1 MSELKNFLKNLNI
14 LIVDDDKV
22 STLVL
27 KKYLDGVFNSI
38 HVAENGKLG
47 LLAFLQNKFDIIV
60 TDVYMPEMDG
70 IEMIKKIRQVDL
82 EVPIVVITSSDDIND
97 LKELLNLG
105 IGRFIQKPITKSMLI
120 NALLDASSRIVLKK
134 RLIKEKEMEIELL
147 KYRDRYHTHQ
157 QTMAYK
163 KEMSL
168 LKNDLEKKKLSL
180 NGYEFVF
187 NSFYKPMEILCGD
200 AFIYRYLGD
209 GKILGVIMDTMGK
222 GLSASVTSVL
232 SVAFM
237 NHTVDKSLENRDFDF
252 ITTLN
257 SFLTY
262 VKKVLLEEEMLSA
275 SFFFMDL
282 NSLKCE
288 YAHCGMPSILLKNVK
303 NKVFELV
310 SNNPPISKF
319 TSNIST
325 ICIDL
330 KDVDSMLIVTD
341 GLVESFSKDEN
352 VYLTSVSDDF
362 KDSLFYNNFE
372 NKFLDAI
379 LSFSDDVTI
388 FYFKR
393 MKPEKL
399 WEINKEL
406 NTDMDEINE
415 FLKEMDDFLRKKHIK
430 DETLSKV
437 TVSLY
442 EFLMNA
448 YEHGNLG
455 IDVDKKHKLIVDNLL
470 EDYCRELEKKCYKK
484 IFVKYGIYYI
494 NGIEFFG
501 VTIRDEGEGF
511 NINMTNRALENIEYF
526 CGRGIVLSN
535 TFVDALYYNMKGNE
549 VTFYVRW

>member
-38 HVAENGKLG
+38 HMAENGKLG

-237 NHTVDKSLENRDFDF
+237 NHAVDKSLENRDFDF

>member
-97 LKELLNLG
+97 MKELLNLG

-237 NHTVDKSLENRDFDF
+237 NHSVDKSLENRDFDF

-288 YAHCGMPSILLKNVK
+288 YAHCGMPSILLKDVK

-455 IDVDKKHKLIVDNLL
+455 IDVDKKHKLIGDNLL

>member
-237 NHTVDKSLENRDFDF
+237 NHAVDKSLENRDFDF

-455 IDVDKKHKLIVDNLL
+455 IYVDKKHKLIVDNLL